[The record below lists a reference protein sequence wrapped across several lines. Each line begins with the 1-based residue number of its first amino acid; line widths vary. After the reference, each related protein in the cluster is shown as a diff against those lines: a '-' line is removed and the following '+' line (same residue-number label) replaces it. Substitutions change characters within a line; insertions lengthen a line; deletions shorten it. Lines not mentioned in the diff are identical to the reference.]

1 MNHDIS
7 MNVRGDS
14 FVCGV
19 CLRGSHVVLTL
30 FFGLVRGHQIPDVQ
44 LCLDVLG
51 DSLSFSKLRP
61 ACVEWK
67 VKAESVSYD
76 WFVSSWDW
84 FLCLGAFLRC
94 LLDVSKTFMH
104 QMHMSDFFDLWTRMA
119 HFELYKIFSAVFRLL
134 FDNRHSQI
142 LLSASRL
149 RQA

>member
-30 FFGLVRGHQIPDVQ
+30 FFLCGLVRGHQIPDVQ

-51 DSLSFSKLRP
+51 DSLSFSKLCP

-67 VKAESVSYD
+67 VKAESVSYNLGSHCQTN
-76 WFVSSWDW
+76 VSILRGIG
-84 FLCLGAFLRC
+84 FL
-94 LLDVSKTFMH
+94 
-104 QMHMSDFFDLWTRMA
+104 DLVY
-119 HFELYKIFSAVFRLL
+119 F
-134 FDNRHSQI
+134 
-142 LLSASRL
+142 
-149 RQA
+149 